1 MEPQKPTNLDGNDTL
16 SLHLLPFPQICTLQ
30 NSLLALNLFICTKWT
45 STQHSSLHSLPHKR
59 QSISAMFSSDKISHY
74 LNSIIPYRPST
85 CTPQFLH
92 THKTE
97 HICHAQYSNYIAAT
111 HNITHSKCTST
122 CTTYPALPIPLPS
135 TTKAYLC
142 KWWQNGMHKM

>member
-1 MEPQKPTNLDGNDTL
+1 MTHSL
-16 SLHLLPFPQICTLQ
+16 SLHLLPFPKYAHHKTLCFHLTY
-30 NSLLALNLFICTKWT
+30 SYALNEQG
-45 STQHSSLHSLPHKR
+45 TQHSSLHSLLHKR
-59 QSISAMFSSDKISHY
+59 KSISAMFTSDKISHY

-92 THKTE
+92 TRKTE

-122 CTTYPALPIPLPS
+122 CTTHPALPILLPS
-135 TTKAYLC
+135 TTLLC
-142 KWWQNGMHKM
+142 IQLTQSIFV

>member
-1 MEPQKPTNLDGNDTL
+1 MEPQKPTKLDGNGTL
-16 SLHLLPFPQICTLQ
+16 SLHLLLFPKYAHRKTFCLHLTY
-30 NSLLALNLFICTKWT
+30 SYALNEQG
-45 STQHSSLHSLPHKR
+45 TQPSSLHSLPHERK
-59 QSISAMFSSDKISHY
+59 SISAMFTSDKISQHY

-135 TTKAYLC
+135 TTLLC
-142 KWWQNGMHKM
+142 IQLTQSIFV